1 MNTINLLDQLNFI
14 ETPIAEYTFFAVHME
29 HSQDR
34 PFARP

>member
-1 MNTINLLDQLNFI
+1 MNTINQLDQLNFI
-14 ETPIAEYTFFAVHME
+14 ETQTAENTFFAVHVE